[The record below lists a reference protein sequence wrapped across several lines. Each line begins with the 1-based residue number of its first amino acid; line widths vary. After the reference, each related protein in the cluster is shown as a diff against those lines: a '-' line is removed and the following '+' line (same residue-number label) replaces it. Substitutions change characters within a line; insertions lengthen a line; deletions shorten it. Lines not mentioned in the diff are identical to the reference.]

1 MLLGK
6 HVEWTGATWSWT
18 ERRNSLIQLEKQC
31 GGELLPARATT
42 VSTIGF
48 TLTNNFNTLLSQWL
62 TLIRIKQ

>member
-18 ERRNSLIQLEKQC
+18 EGRNYLFNLRSSVE
-31 GGELLPARATT
+31 ENYLPARATT
-42 VSTIGF
+42 VSSTGF

-62 TLIRIKQ
+62 TLVRIKQ